1 MDCSEVI
8 APCLKAL
15 RLASGFKQARAWCE
29 HIDVPES
36 VWNPF
41 ERGNRRISLDVA
53 IKVCKKSGVSR
64 DWIYRGLE
72 HMLPLDLAKRLQEV
86 ED

>member
-1 MDCSEVI
+1 MARPEVI
-8 APCLKAL
+8 APRLKAL
-15 RLASGFKQARAWCE
+15 RLASGFEQATDWCE
-29 HIDVPES
+29 HIGVLPN

-41 ERGNRRISLDVA
+41 ERGSRRISLDVA
-53 IKVCKKSGVSR
+53 IKVCEKTGASL

-72 HMLPLDLAKRLQEV
+72 HMLPLDLAKRLEV